1 MSRRGTTTALSL
13 LVVSAAWA
21 ADTSGSIGEFGLVFH
36 AAGKW
41 SKQQRDDPSL
51 AVYRE
56 QDGREQITFSF
67 FPFKSRMDSKERRD
81 TVARLVEHR
90 QAAERRGM
98 DGKVSFGPVKN
109 VERDGFSI
117 SSYCGVDE
125 ASGQP
130 FATVVLASE
139 DSAWALFYETVELAP
154 KSFCSRAEMMFAS
167 IRRALKR

>member
-21 ADTSGSIGEFGLVFH
+21 ADTSGSIGEFGLVLD
-36 AAGKW
+36 AGGKW

-51 AVYRE
+51 AVYRG
-56 QDGREQITFSF
+56 QDGREQITLSF
-67 FPFKSRMDSKERRD
+67 FPFKSKIDSKERRD

-98 DGKVSFGPVKN
+98 DGKATFGPVKN
-109 VERDGFSI
+109 LDRDGLSI
-117 SSYCGVDE
+117 SFYCGVDQ

-130 FATVVLASE
+130 FATMVLASQE
-139 DSAWALFYETVELAP
+139 SAWTLFYETVERTP
-154 KSFCSRAEMMFAS
+154 KSFCARAETMFSS
-167 IRRALKR
+167 IRRAVKR